1 MKRTFIIIA
10 AVLGVLLIQ
19 CLCYGQDES
28 AEARRAARKL
38 EQCRNLM
45 EQLSPKITA
54 LGDNSLA
61 DMYASASRLCR
72 ESEQA
77 LDKGNAKEANTLA
90 IQAYNLLRKISRQL
104 SGGADSEKIIA
115 ALERT
120 DEVIDRISDE
130 LGDGASDEANAL
142 IESAREIQRSAYE
155 AFDRGDVRPAA
166 QMTRSARKKAQQAY
180 ALDGGGDSAAMISRR
195 INRVRTGL
203 DEMGADKETA
213 AQVLELL
220 NRAENA
226 LESDDLQKAE
236 ALLDEASALIADLSA
251 DVSDAPSR
259 EEVLRAIDMTD
270 ELIESLEPST
280 DAAKSLIQS
289 ARELQADARG
299 NLDSGKLAD
308 ALDKTRAAKSLA
320 EQAE

>member
-1 MKRTFIIIA
+1 MKKTLIIFSAI
-10 AVLGVLLIQ
+10 LWILIFQ
-19 CLCYGQDES
+19 CLCFGQDES
-28 AEARRAARKL
+28 GEARQAARKL
-38 EQCRNLM
+38 EQCRTLM
-45 EQLSPKITA
+45 EQLGPKITA

-61 DMYASASRLCR
+61 DMYASSSRLCR

-90 IQAYNLLRKISRQL
+90 IQAYNLLRRISKQL

-130 LGDGASDEANAL
+130 LGDNASVEANAF

-155 AFDRGDVRPAA
+155 AFDRSDVRPAA

-180 ALDGGGDSAAMISRR
+180 ALDGGGNSTEMISRR
-195 INRVRTGL
+195 INRVRIGL
-203 DEMGADKETA
+203 EEMETNKETA
-213 AQVLELL
+213 EQAQKLL
-220 NRAENA
+220 NQAENA
-226 LESDDLQKAE
+226 LENDDLQKAE
-236 ALLDEASALIADLSA
+236 TLLDEVSALIANLST

-259 EEVLRAIDMTD
+259 EDVSRAIEMTD

-289 ARELQADARG
+289 ARELQADAK
-299 NLDSGKLAD
+299 NNFDSGKLVD
-308 ALDKTRAAKSLA
+308 ALDKTRAAKSLT